1 MNNAELRASARH
13 NLGGSIFH
21 SDWLMALAVCAVAGI
36 VMRIVPLA
44 TLILAGPINFGLAVV
59 FLKKARNGGM
69 PIEFGDM
76 FKGFDLFGDTLVLG
90 LMQWLIPA
98 LWCLIPI
105 VGFIFAI
112 RKTYSYAM
120 AMYIKVD
127 MPNAPWRECL
137 DRSTMLMEGHRWELF
152 YLQFSFIGWYIV
164 GALACGLGVLW
175 VAPYQNAAVANFY
188 EARRMQGGTI

>member
-1 MNNAELRASARH
+1 MNNAELRARARQ

-21 SDWLMALAVCAVAGI
+21 SDWLMALAVCVVGSLVISVIPFAAFF
-36 VMRIVPLA
+36 
-44 TLILAGPINFGLAVV
+44 LAGPINFGLAVI
-59 FLKKARNGGM
+59 FLKKARNGGA
-69 PIEFGDM
+69 PIEFGDL
-76 FKGFDLFGDTLVLG
+76 FSGFDRFVDTMVLG

-120 AMYIKVD
+120 AMYMKVD

-152 YLQFSFIGWYIV
+152 CLQFSFIGWYIV
-164 GALACGLGVLW
+164 GSLACGIGTLW
-175 VAPYQNAAVANFY
+175 VAPYQQAAVANFY
-188 EARRMQGGTI
+188 EARRINM